1 MKPVEKIGQLL
12 KEPICT
18 EWFEMHHQYKL
29 LKIEI
34 EKLQSKLRRSN
45 NDKMVMEYHLNS
57 TIEQLRTSN
66 NKIKK
71 LRRKE
76 LRENQRKILSEVSKL
91 EQITSSMTS
100 SMAYIDREYRY
111 RYINHKYTEWFGV
124 SKEVI
129 LGKTIAEAAGPV
141 FFKLY
146 KPLYDKIFEG
156 ESYNLDVD
164 TKAAETSKRL
174 VVNSHYVPA
183 YDLEGNNIGLYV
195 YGTDITENKTKEELL
210 QASKLEI
217 NKTNEQLKKYIE
229 SNVQLEQFAFIA
241 AHDMKAPLRSIASFS
256 ELLKRSLGEQQL
268 NKKQSNYFDYI
279 STGTK
284 RMSALITDLLNYSK
298 VSGHKLNLEPTNFN
312 LVVDNVTQYLASTI
326 EERNAEIVTT
336 STLPDDI
343 IADRVKIYQVFQNL
357 ISNAIKFTAADVTPR
372 VTISYIKESGFHNFK
387 ISDNGIGMEEEYHNQ
402 IFESF
407 KQINNKNQFE
417 GTGLGL
423 SICKKI
429 IEHHGGNISVHSQLG
444 EGTTMKFNLPVE
456 PIKEKSSE

>member
-57 TIEQLRTSN
+57 TIEQLKTSN
-66 NKIKK
+66 DKIKK

-100 SMAYIDREYRY
+100 SMAFIDNEYKY

-124 SKEVI
+124 KKEDI
-129 LGKTIAEAAGPV
+129 LGKTISEAAGQT
-141 FFKLY
+141 FFDFY
-146 KPLYDKIFEG
+146 KPLYDKILGG
-156 ESYNLDVD
+156 ESFNTEIDTKIVD
-164 TKAAETSKRL
+164 TSIRL
-174 VVNSHYVPA
+174 VINSNYVPA

-195 YGTDITENKTKEELL
+195 YGTDVTENKRKEELL
-210 QASKLEI
+210 EVSKLEI
-217 NKTNEQLKKYIE
+217 KKTNDQLKKYIE

-256 ELLKRSLGEQQL
+256 DLLERSLSDKLDE
-268 NKKQSNYFDYI
+268 KQSDYFDYI

-298 VSGHKLNLEPTNFN
+298 VSGHKLNLEPTDLNQ
-312 LVVDNVTQYLASTI
+312 VVKNVTQYLASTI
-326 EERNAEIVTT
+326 EERKAEVNI
-336 STLPDDI
+336 SNPLPKNLVV
-343 IADRVKIYQVFQNL
+343 DRVKIYQVFQNL
-357 ISNAIKFTAADVTPR
+357 IANAIKFTAPDVSPR
-372 VTISYIKESGFHNFK
+372 VIIDYSKEQEFHKFL
-387 ISDNGIGMEEEYHNQ
+387 ISDNGIGMEEEYHKQ

-407 KQINNKNQFE
+407 KQINNKSEFE

-429 IEHHGGNISVHSQLG
+429 IEHHGGEISVESTMG
-444 EGTTMKFNLPVE
+444 EGTTMIFTLPFEVNN
-456 PIKEKSSE
+456 KKST